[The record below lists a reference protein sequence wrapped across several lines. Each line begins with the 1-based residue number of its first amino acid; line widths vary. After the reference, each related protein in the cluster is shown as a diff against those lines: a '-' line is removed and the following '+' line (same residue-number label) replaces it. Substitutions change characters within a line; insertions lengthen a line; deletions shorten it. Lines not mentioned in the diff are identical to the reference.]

1 MCIGSWRSPVGR
13 PRLERHPPSEAGIP
27 VVSSNQFDC
36 LTSSSEVDATVGTH
50 VRSTFTPDVFN
61 NRRFAALQPDL
72 NHKQAFYEV
81 CAISTMV
88 AQDMLDDIPE
98 MVIHERLPQPV
109 SLEAKIFHDI
119 VSLIGP
125 VDERHPSTTDL
136 VADLRARIE
145 RLQAQLEGVTP
156 RRVAFF
162 TWIDPLYAPG
172 HWILELVTMVARRP
186 CLGMGGAPSCRISWG
201 DVIAF
206 APEVIILS
214 PSGLSLE
221 ETLNEA
227 QDILPNRTAWQAL
240 PAVRSGH
247 VYAIDGIRYFSRP
260 SPRIVDS
267 LELVA
272 ELVHPDRCCG
282 WGPKGAAQ
290 RLDFND
296 AEER

>member
-1 MCIGSWRSPVGR
+1 MCIGSWRSPVGS
-13 PRLERHPPSEAGIP
+13 PQLWAYPPSKAGIP

-61 NRRFAALQPDL
+61 NRCFAALQPDVIQL
-72 NHKQAFYEV
+72 QAFYEV

-88 AQDMLDDIPE
+88 AQDMLNDMPE
-98 MVIHERLPQPV
+98 MVIHERLPQLV
-109 SLEAKIFHDI
+109 SLQAKTFNDI
-119 VSLIGP
+119 LASIGT
-125 VDERHPSTTDL
+125 VDEQHKPSTGL
-136 VADLRARIE
+136 VAELRVRIE
-145 RLQAQLEGVTP
+145 RLQAQLEGAPP

-162 TWIDPLYAPG
+162 AWINPFYAPG
-172 HWILELVTMVARRP
+172 HWISELITMVARRP
-186 CLGMGGAPSCRISWG
+186 CLGAKGASSCRISWG

-227 QDILPNRTAWQAL
+227 QYILPNRTAWHAL

-247 VYAIDGIRYFSRP
+247 VYAIDGNSYFSRP

-267 LELVA
+267 LELLA